1 MALDESIGNVTSW
14 LEENGLEENTVVIY
28 MGDNGF
34 SFGEHGLIDKRH
46 AYEES
51 MKVPL
56 LVKYPGKVKAGIT
69 LDQMV
74 MNIDIAP
81 TLLEIAGMDQTPDQM
96 QGVSFVPILQQEKTT
111 WRDRVFYEYYWEMAY
126 PSTPTIFAVRTDDYK
141 FIFNHGLW
149 GINELYDIKNDPY
162 EMNNLI
168 RNPQY
173 KEVAKELRDEIWTWL
188 EDTGGEQ
195 IPIKRVSH
203 PKLDHR
209 HQGTF

>member
-1 MALDESIGNVTSW
+1 
-14 LEENGLEENTVVIY
+14 VIY

-51 MKVPL
+51 MRVPL
-56 LVKYPGKVKAGIT
+56 LIKYPEKVEAGT
-69 LDQMV
+69 TVEHMV

-81 TLLEIAGMDQTPDQM
+81 TLLEIAGMEKTPEQM
-96 QGVSFVPILQQEKTT
+96 QGVSFLPILQQKEVK
-111 WRDRVFYEYYWEMAY
+111 WRDRIFYEYYWEMAF

-149 GINELYDIKNDPY
+149 GVNELYNIKKDPY

-168 RNPQY
+168 RDPNH
-173 KEVAKELRDEIWTWL
+173 KKIARELRDEIWTWL
-188 EDTGGEQ
+188 ETTGGEQ
-195 IPIKRVSH
+195 IPIKRINH
-203 PKLDHR
+203 QKFDHL
-209 HQGTF
+209 HNGTF